1 MASPCATSCDLV
13 SSEAVLVV
21 ELLPSPP
28 PHAPTPAA
36 ISPIIAVAQMSR
48 RPVPGDIGGQRSDR
62 LK

>member
-1 MASPCATSCDLV
+1 LV
-13 SSEAVLVV
+13 SSEAVLVI